1 MADSLTIV
9 SVSPSSGIISTA
21 TGGATVQFVPEQVTS
36 STVKWQLTSGGST
49 VHTEDVSSVVNKTGS
64 SWRVQCALA
73 NYLTAGTE
81 YTLSLQAYR
90 TGQSGTWVDALTF
103 TAYDNPSVTIT
114 TPTSGGTVTGMPIA
128 IAWTA
133 SDTTGIAYQNVQLWQ
148 SDEYDA
154 PIDILYNSD
163 QDPAFDQ
170 DTRALALG
178 QGDLY
183 KAIENNAR
191 YLVMVDAYNG
201 VGLITGVQHAFTTSW
216 QPPVTPTA
224 TVTTD
229 PDTLAASVTVTG
241 DRSYTFTDVESF
253 TAPESG
259 LITSLTVDGKSVQDG
274 TPTPSAPVEIR
285 SVEGGNLSPFFSH
298 DLTDLYNGST
308 NPNAYWRSIQ
318 AGGYFTQLT
327 DGWAHFEATGITA
340 TTNYYFQ
347 TNNGLHPSWL
357 KANTKYTFLFEL
369 RNVSLAGGSYAQHYA
384 STGTNAAIPASSSGG
399 WTQSTVQ
406 SVYRMSVTT
415 GNDVTSQPYLANSCI
430 QMRGTAASPQTLS
443 LDLRVSVYEGEYDGP
458 YTPVGLIRL
467 NAGSNHTDLDLQG
480 HALRSLPDGT
490 HDELTVDSAGV
501 VTLTQR
507 VGVYTFDGTETL
519 QPNTARGNNVFY
531 YTIAGVV
538 RDELVRCNR
547 FEAVVLNSINNTVGM
562 VGLGNNSVNFSFPST
577 VTSAALA
584 QTWLSSN
591 STTVLYK
598 LSTPQTISLGT
609 ITPPF
614 VAEGATVAIDAAVT
628 PTFDATMRAAQ
639 SAGTPLTDT
648 LMVVRVL
655 PDGTRY
661 VIADDLASGDTVT
674 DRLPPIGVEFSYE
687 VIGVAATGV
696 PSVPTVEDV
705 TIESRS
711 WAFNFGTNASEC
723 LLLAGNPRE
732 TYSLKQGG
740 ELYHFA
746 GRQLPEWYGTQE
758 RDISGLTTFDTVLW
772 HDADTMQDLCMRH
785 HHGWYRDPFGHRY
798 RAHMAPKVSHGVGEV
813 WQLSID
819 WDVVEWQEAK

>member
-21 TGGATVQFVPEQVTS
+21 TGGASVQFVPEQATS

-49 VHTEDVSSVVNKTGS
+49 VHTEDVSSDVTKTGS

-73 NYLTAGTE
+73 TYLTAGTE

-114 TPTSGGTVTGMPIA
+114 TPTSGGTVAGMPIA

-133 SDTTGIAYQNVQLWQ
+133 SDATGIAYQNVQLWQ

-178 QGDLY
+178 QGDLL

-229 PDTLAASVTVTG
+229 PDTLAASITVTG

-259 LITSLTVDGKSVQDG
+259 VITSLTVDGKSVQDG
-274 TPTPSAPVEIR
+274 TPTPSAPVAID
-285 SVEGGNLSPFFSH
+285 SVVRG
-298 DLTDLYNGST
+298 
-308 NPNAYWRSIQ
+308 
-318 AGGYFTQLT
+318 
-327 DGWAHFEATGITA
+327 DGTIALMAD
-340 TTNYYFQ
+340 
-347 TNNGLHPSWL
+347 S
-357 KANTKYTFLFEL
+357 
-369 RNVSLAGGSYAQHYA
+369 
-384 STGTNAAIPASSSGG
+384 
-399 WTQSTVQ
+399 STV
-406 SVYRMSVTT
+406 ST
-415 GNDVTSQPYLANSCI
+415 I
-430 QMRGTAASPQTLS
+430 
-443 LDLRVSVYEGEYDGP
+443 
-458 YTPVGLIRL
+458 
-467 NAGSNHTDLDLQG
+467 DLQG
-480 HALRSLPDGT
+480 NALRSLPDGT

-507 VGVYTFDGTETL
+507 VGYVEYDGSADESWSSNNASGVRFFIGIPAAVKSAQSDTSHGLAMSSSLPLLDSGGTGVAGADGFTI
-519 QPNTARGNNVFY
+519 TAASQLFASVK
-531 YTIAGVV
+531 TA
-538 RDELVRCNR
+538 LP
-547 FEAVVLNSINNTVGM
+547 SITTA
-562 VGLGNNSVNFSFPST
+562 SDWT
-577 VTSAALA
+577 
-584 QTWLSSN
+584 TWLSSN
-591 STTVLYK
+591 PMTVLYP
-598 LSTPQTISLGT
+598 LATPVEVSLGT

-614 VAEGATVAIDAAVT
+614 VAEGATVAIDAEVT

-648 LMVVRVL
+648 LMVVRVSA
-655 PDGTRY
+655 DGTRW
-661 VIADDLASGDTVT
+661 VVASDMESGDTCV
-674 DRLPPIGVEFSYE
+674 DPLPPLGVEYAYE
-687 VIGVAATGV
+687 ITASSAVGATAVATY
-696 PSVPTVEDV
+696 TE
-705 TIESRS
+705 TIETSA
-711 WAFNFGTNASEC
+711 WALNFGNAAAEC
-723 LLLAGNPRE
+723 VTVRYNPKASM
-732 TYSLKQGG
+732 SLEHGG
-740 ELYHFA
+740 AAYHFA
-746 GRQLPEWYGTQE
+746 DGGAGDGLPVWYSTTE
-758 RDISGLTTFDTVLW
+758 RDESGSLSWDTLGQKT
-772 HDADTMQDLCMRH
+772 ADTINALSLRYPVA
-785 HHGWYRDPFGHRY
+785 WIRDPFGHRW
-798 RAHMAPKVSHGVGEV
+798 RAHLTSKISHGLGRV
-813 WQLSID
+813 WQVSID
-819 WDVVEWQEAK
+819 WDAVRFEEAW